1 MLTASAS
8 PTPYSVI
15 KLHLNISILTNGRA
29 GGISYEMLESEML
42 QSFAPK
48 IRKGSVCSQHFW
60 TRFTWRANLCC
71 ETGTAHEGRKEVNL
85 FANGLTLCLES
96 TDE

>member
-1 MLTASAS
+1 MKNPAD
-8 PTPYSVI
+8 
-15 KLHLNISILTNGRA
+15 
-29 GGISYEMLESEML
+29 EMLESEML

-60 TRFTWRANLCC
+60 PRFTWRANLCC

-85 FANGLTLCLES
+85 FLFANGLTLCLES